1 MGIIS
6 NIALVIGKKAKKE
19 IVEYIEHLVEEKKK
33 REKEEQKKAQEE
45 TVFTD
50 AAKSPDEWETSS
62 EKHKTE
68 KPSPVEDDKEKEE
81 PEQTKD
87 SCETESEKKQL
98 DNIPK
103 LINDR
108 IFRIKVFKTTGS
120 IPLDRKFFSKLAEL
134 PADEYTL
141 YTKLYM
147 LVHEKK
153 KNFGYIGRNLRRLI
167 GMENMKSEA
176 FDFLCRKLEKR
187 GLMEIYSV
195 SANQKGYTLF
205 VPFDKNFMKKTGVP
219 NKKNRSGRKNTGRGK
234 TAGKQNS
241 QKNKKNENRKSS
253 SKESNDVKH
262 VGNETGNLKK
272 AEKAGDSFYNSYKT
286 FVNMEIDKAKMRV
299 GRSNFDKIY
308 MEAVK
313 FIDKKYGFSVLSDSE
328 KFKKHLM
335 EYYISAFDIMGFEQW
350 KKQKTGS

>member
-1 MGIIS
+1 MGIIRDVVR
-6 NIALVIGKKAKKE
+6 VIGKKAKKE
-19 IVEYIEHLVEEKKK
+19 VVEYIEHLVEEKKK
-33 REKEEQKKAQEE
+33 RERDEQEQAQEE
-45 TVFTD
+45 TVFTEV
-50 AAKSPDEWETSS
+50 KESPDEEEISS
-62 EKHKTE
+62 ENNETKKNFQDKKPEE
-68 KPSPVEDDKEKEE
+68 KNEN
-81 PEQTKD
+81 
-87 SCETESEKKQL
+87 SCETESEEEKL

-103 LINDR
+103 LITDK

-167 GMENMKSEA
+167 GMEDMESEN

-187 GLMEIYSV
+187 GLMDIYSV

-205 VPFDKNFMKKTGVP
+205 VPFDKNLMKKTGKTS
-219 NKKNRSGRKNTGRGK
+219 KKNRSGRKNSGGK
-234 TAGKQNS
+234 KTSEKQNS
-241 QKNKKNENRKSS
+241 GKNSKNRKNSS
-253 SKESNDVKH
+253 AESNDVRH
-262 VGNETGNLKK
+262 IGNETGNLKK
-272 AEKAGDSFYNSYKT
+272 AEKAGDSFYKSYKT
-286 FVNMEIDKAKMRV
+286 FVSMEIDKAKMRV

-328 KFKKHLM
+328 KFKRHLM
-335 EYYISAFDIMGFEQW
+335 EYYISAFDIMDFEQW
-350 KKQKTGS
+350 KKQKIGS